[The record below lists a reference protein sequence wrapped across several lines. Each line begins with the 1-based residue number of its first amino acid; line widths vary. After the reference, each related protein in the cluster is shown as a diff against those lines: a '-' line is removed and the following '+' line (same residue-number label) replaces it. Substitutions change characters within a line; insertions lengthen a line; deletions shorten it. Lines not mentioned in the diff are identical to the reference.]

1 MTEQTLDELMKNV
14 LLDSIRLDKEI
25 TFSSDLSFAPSPAYR
40 EQIRRMLN
48 DPNGWAKRFGTP
60 LRKQL
65 ARHVA
70 TILLVLSITLGSMM
84 ALSTEVRATV
94 LRWIRDQFQGTIF
107 YEYFGEDVSD
117 QIPQFDLGKLP
128 EGYVEV
134 ERVGTSAAEYVKYQ
148 NEAGDEIWFD
158 YQYVQQGGTAAIV
171 PEDDTIIDIKVNG
184 MDGELYIPQNPEN
197 MKMIH
202 WIDIKENIHYFLN
215 AAVDDDTLLEIAEN
229 IFEKN

>member
-25 TFSSDLSFAPSPAYR
+25 TFSSNLSFAPSPAYR
-40 EQIRRMLN
+40 EQIRRMLS
-48 DPNGWAKRFGTP
+48 DPNGWVKRFETP
-60 LRKQL
+60 LWKQV
-65 ARHVA
+65 ARHAA
-70 TILLVLSITLGSMM
+70 TILLVLFMTLGSMM

-134 ERVGTSAAEYVKYQ
+134 ERIGTSAAESVKYQ

-158 YQYVQQGGTAAIV
+158 YQYVQQGGTSSIV
-171 PEDDTIIDIKVNG
+171 PGDDEIIDVKVNG
-184 MDGELYIPQNPEN
+184 INGELYIPQNPEN

-202 WIDIKENIHYFLN
+202 WIDTKKHIHYFLN
-215 AAVDDDTLLEIAEN
+215 ATVDEKTLLEMAEN

>member
-1 MTEQTLDELMKNV
+1 MKDRTLDELMKDV
-14 LLDSIRLDKEI
+14 LLDSIRLDKE
-25 TFSSDLSFAPSPAYR
+25 TAFSSNLSFAPSPAYR
-40 EQIRRMLN
+40 EQIRRMLS
-48 DPNGWAKRFGTP
+48 DPNGWVKRFETP
-60 LRKQL
+60 LWKQV
-65 ARHVA
+65 ARHAA
-70 TILLVLSITLGSMM
+70 TILLVLFMTLGSMM

-117 QIPQFDLGKLP
+117 QIPHFDLGKLP

-134 ERVGTSAAEYVKYQ
+134 ERIGTSAAESVKYKNQ
-148 NEAGDEIWFD
+148 LNDEIWFS
-158 YQYVQQGGTAAIV
+158 YYFVQQGGTAAIV
-171 PEDDTIIDIKVNG
+171 PEDDTIIDIKVNE

-202 WIDIKENIHYFLN
+202 WIDTKENIHYFLN

>member
-25 TFSSDLSFAPSPAYR
+25 TFSSNLSFAPSPAYR
-40 EQIRRMLN
+40 EQIRRMLS
-48 DPNGWAKRFGTP
+48 DPNGWVKRIGTP
-60 LRKQL
+60 LWKQL
-65 ARHVA
+65 ARHAA

-117 QIPQFDLGKLP
+117 QIPRFSLGKLP
-128 EGYVEV
+128 EGYEEV
-134 ERVGTSAAEYVKYQ
+134 ERIGDSAFESVTYQ
-148 NEAGDEIWFD
+148 NDEMDTIYFD
-158 YQYVQQGGTAAIV
+158 YYYVQEGGASVIV
-171 PEDDTIIDIKVNG
+171 PGDDVIIEIMING
-184 MDGELYIPQNPEN
+184 MEGEIYIPQNPEN
-197 MKMIH
+197 KKVIR
-202 WIDIKENIHYFLN
+202 WIDTRENIHYFIT
-215 AAVDDDTLLEIAEN
+215 AAVEENILLEMAEN

>member
-1 MTEQTLDELMKNV
+1 MKDRTLDELMKDV
-14 LLDSIRLDKEI
+14 LLDSIRLDKE
-25 TFSSDLSFAPSPAYR
+25 TAFSSNLSFAPSPAYR
-40 EQIRRMLN
+40 EQIRRMLS
-48 DPNGWAKRFGTP
+48 DPNGWVKRFETP
-60 LRKQL
+60 LWKQV
-65 ARHVA
+65 ARHAA
-70 TILLVLSITLGSMM
+70 TILLVLSMTLGSMM

-134 ERVGTSAAEYVKYQ
+134 ERIGTSAAESVKYKNQ
-148 NEAGDEIWFD
+148 LNDEIWFS
-158 YQYVQQGGTAAIV
+158 YYFVQQGGTAAIV
-171 PEDDTIIDIKVNG
+171 PEDDTIIDIKVNE

-202 WIDIKENIHYFLN
+202 WIDTKENIHYFLN